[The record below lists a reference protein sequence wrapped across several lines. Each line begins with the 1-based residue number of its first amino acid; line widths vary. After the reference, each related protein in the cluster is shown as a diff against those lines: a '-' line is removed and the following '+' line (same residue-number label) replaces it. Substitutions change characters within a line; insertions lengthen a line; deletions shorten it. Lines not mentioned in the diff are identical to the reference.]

1 MKQLTPRQQAIL
13 AILADGNFHSGEQL
27 GVQLGISRAAIS
39 QQMKFLR
46 ELGLDIFSI
55 TGKGYCLKDAMQFLE
70 PAVLDSL
77 NGTGAP
83 IHVCAMI
90 DSTNQYMMSQLTSW
104 QRGECVLAE
113 MQTAGRGRRGRVW
126 QSPFGGQYIMS
137 MYWRMDAGPVAAMGM
152 SLAVGIAIVDALE
165 QMGYQDLGL
174 KWPNDIYMG
183 GRKLA
188 GILVEMSASVG
199 EACHIVIGAGIN
211 LKLPEDIIARLDQP
225 CAHLA
230 EQAEINIPRNELT
243 YRIIASLR
251 EKLTQFERQGLRSF
265 LPDWNRFDIFHGRRV
280 NVICGDEII
289 SGTYLGINSEGNM
302 RLMNDSGEEQIFVG
316 GEVSLRPQV

>member
-1 MKQLTPRQQAIL
+1 MKQLTSRQQAIL

-27 GVQLGISRAAIS
+27 GLQLGISRAAIS

-55 TGKGYCLKDAMQFLE
+55 TGKGYCLKEAMQFLDPTILAE
-70 PAVLDSL
+70 L
-77 NGTGAP
+77 NAQGAP
-83 IHVCAMI
+83 IHVCALI

-137 MYWRMDAGPVAAMGM
+137 MYWRIDAGPVAAMGM
-152 SLAVGIAIVDALE
+152 SLAVGVAIVDALE
-165 QMGYQDLGL
+165 QMGYRELGL
-174 KWPNDIYMG
+174 KWPNDIYMS

-199 EACHIVIGAGIN
+199 EACHLVIGAGIN
-211 LKLPEDIIARLDQP
+211 LKLPEEVIARLDQP

-230 EQAEINIPRNELT
+230 EQPDVRIPRNELT

-251 EKLTQFERQGLRSF
+251 AKLTRFEAQGLSAF
-265 LPDWNRFDIFHGRRV
+265 LQDWNRFDIFHGRRV
-280 NVICGDEII
+280 NVICGDQII
-289 SGTYLGINSEGNM
+289 SGIYQGINSEGNM
-302 RLMNDSGEEQIFVG
+302 RLCHDNGEEQIFVG
-316 GEVSLRPQV
+316 GEVSLRPHV

>member
-77 NGTGAP
+77 NGSGAP

-230 EQAEINIPRNELT
+230 EQAEITIPRNELT

-265 LPDWNRFDIFHGRRV
+265 LQDWNRFDIFHGRRV

>member
-70 PAVLDSL
+70 PAILDSL

-265 LPDWNRFDIFHGRRV
+265 LQDWNRFDIFHGRRV